1 MVQDMEA
8 QFNIVS
14 VGMNDEDKGMFGISW
29 KNCGKSQ
36 AWTNYVGWMQLRR
49 PGHLVATVIQ

>member
-1 MVQDMEA
+1 MVWKGRPGKKMVQDMEA

-36 AWTNYVGWMQLRR
+36 AWTK
-49 PGHLVATVIQ
+49 